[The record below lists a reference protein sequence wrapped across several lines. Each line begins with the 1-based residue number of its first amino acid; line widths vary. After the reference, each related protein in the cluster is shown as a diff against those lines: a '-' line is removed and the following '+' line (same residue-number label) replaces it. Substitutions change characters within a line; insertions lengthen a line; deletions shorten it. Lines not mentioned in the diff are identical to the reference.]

1 MERQAGALSRPQAA
15 ALGIDRHTV
24 RHQVAAGRWQLPTP
38 RVVVLHNGPLT
49 SDQQRWVALL
59 HGGRGAA
66 LAGLAA
72 AEVDGLAGYPPSTI
86 DVLVPPD
93 GRVPPYPPMTIHR
106 SRHLDAADVHPLRAP
121 RRTRPARSI
130 VDAAVWA
137 TSLDRACALV
147 AAAVQQR
154 LVRPAEVRT
163 VLGRPGALP
172 RRGILTR
179 ALADVEGGSHSLA
192 EIDFVRLCRRAGLPT
207 PARQVVRV
215 DPKRRRRYLDAAWP
229 EFRVLVEVDGVGHRD
244 IRQWVD
250 DLYRG
255 NEVMMRGDRVL
266 RFPAIAVRLHPDQV
280 LDQLR
285 RALIAGGWSPASPRR
300 PANRAS

>member
-1 MERQAGALSRPQAA
+1 M
-15 ALGIDRHTV
+15 
-24 RHQVAAGRWQLPTP
+24 
-38 RVVVLHNGPLT
+38 LHNGPLAPA
-49 SDQQRWVALL
+49 QQRWVALL

-72 AEVDGLAGYPPSTI
+72 AEVDGLGGYPPSTI

-93 GRVPPYPPMTIHR
+93 GRVPPYPPMTVHR
-106 SRHLDAADVHPLRAP
+106 SRHLDVADVHPLREP

-137 TSLDRACALV
+137 SSVDRACAV
-147 AAAVQQR
+147 VVAAVQQR
-154 LVRPAEVRT
+154 LVRPAEVRA

-172 RRGILTR
+172 RRDVLRR

-207 PARQVVRV
+207 PTRQVVRV
-215 DPKRRRRYLDAAWP
+215 DAQRRRRYLDAAWP
-229 EFRVLVEVDGVGHRD
+229 EFRVIVEVDGVGHREV
-244 IRQWVD
+244 RQWVD

-255 NEVMMRGDRVL
+255 NELVMRGDRVL
-266 RFPAIAVRLHPDQV
+266 RFPAITVRLHPDQV

-285 RALIAGGWSPASPRR
+285 RALTAGGWQPERPRR
-300 PANRAS
+300 TTNRAS